1 MKNIHCVNMKME
13 LETILQSKVQVSK
26 NGNLILQ
33 IAAKPKDFQALDS
46 VYAKKYENFL
56 PTVREDTM
64 FVQIIYRYNRVRTI
78 FEHIDGK
85 TPMCSE
91 DFKPGM
97 KVRIELKVNS
107 MYTSDEGTGFIWMA
121 NKVTSI

>member
-1 MKNIHCVNMKME
+1 
-13 LETILQSKVQVSK
+13 
-26 NGNLILQ
+26 
-33 IAAKPKDFQALDS
+33 
-46 VYAKKYENFL
+46 
-56 PTVREDTM
+56 M